1 MFPRLFRISR
11 NLDWSVADAKEVDWQ
26 LDFRRRLGNEEVAEW
41 NDLQEALD
49 DVEVT
54 REEDKVFWTLTPSG
68 KFTTKSIYRLIKN
81 SGEVDTRMIELWQ
94 TKIPLKVKIFL
105 WMLWHDR
112 ILTGDQFKIRKG
124 KGSEKCKYCGKLE
137 TRNHFFFNCT
147 IAQIIWVW
155 VRVSMRWLNRLTS
168 IQHFEDMMGIGS
180 GNSNN
185 MSSFFILASISWSL
199 WKTRNNWVFNDV
211 LVRSPKAIAHMI
223 MGFLSQWMKL
233 LKPADRLKMEDT
245 IAKLKEGLN
254 AW

>member
-1 MFPRLFRISR
+1 
-11 NLDWSVADAKEVDWQ
+11 
-26 LDFRRRLGNEEVAEW
+26 
-41 NDLQEALD
+41 
-49 DVEVT
+49 
-54 REEDKVFWTLTPSG
+54 
-68 KFTTKSIYRLIKN
+68 
-81 SGEVDTRMIELWQ
+81 
-94 TKIPLKVKIFL
+94 
-105 WMLWHDR
+105 
-112 ILTGDQFKIRKG
+112 
-124 KGSEKCKYCGKLE
+124 
-137 TRNHFFFNCT
+137 
-147 IAQIIWVW
+147 
-155 VRVSMRWLNRLTS
+155 
-168 IQHFEDMMGIGS
+168 MMGIGS